1 MIEKIEADI
10 GMFADIKIRAINK
23 LKIFILLSMAII
35 LNACSTIQYG
45 VREDVKP
52 IMAKYEVRE
61 SQLLNVSIKQ
71 FEPGELPKDEDDRR
85 GLSEEIRNSE
95 ARYMPIHLKHTMQR
109 TGYWGNVRVI
119 PDDNEASEV
128 IVKGKI
134 LNSDGEK
141 IEIKIEVSDAAN
153 KKWFSKSYNETV
165 SADQHKITEIEKKD
179 RFQNLYNQISND
191 IIEKRLQIKSAEIKR
206 IKEIAEIRFANFI
219 APEIFSSYMDKDKQ
233 GKIVL
238 KKLPSQND
246 SMLIRV
252 QAVKARD
259 EMLVDTINNY
269 YDIYYSEI
277 WESYDN
283 WRKYRSEELKT
294 IRENENKALTQKLL
308 GAAAII
314 GAIALSA
321 SKNSDVVERTDLLR
335 TVMIAGGGYAVYSGI
350 QTSKESEI
358 NKEAIEELGASF
370 ESEVEPVLIDV
381 NGKTM
386 VLTGTADQQYEKWR
400 HLLKQI
406 YVNETGFAE

>member
-1 MIEKIEADI
+1 MIEKIETNI
-10 GMFADIKIRAINK
+10 EMFAKIKLIAVKK
-23 LKIFILLSMAII
+23 LKLFILLSMAII
-35 LNACSTIQYG
+35 LNACSTIHYG
-45 VREDVKP
+45 VKEDVKP
-52 IMAKYEVRE
+52 IMAQYEVKE

-71 FEPGELPKDEDDRR
+71 FKPGELPEDEDDKR
-85 GLSEEIRNSE
+85 GLSEEIRNLE

-109 TGYWGNVRVI
+109 SGFWGNVRMI

-128 IVKGKI
+128 IIKGKI
-134 LNSDGEK
+134 VNSDGEN
-141 IEIKIEVSDAAN
+141 IEIKIEVSDASN
-153 KKWFSKSYNETV
+153 KNWFSKNYNETV
-165 SADQHKITEIEKKD
+165 SADQNKITEIEKKD

-219 APEIFSSYMDKDKQ
+219 APEIFSSYMGKNDQ
-233 GKIVL
+233 GKIYL

-259 EMLVDTINNY
+259 DMLVDTINNY
-269 YDIYYSEI
+269 YDIYYSEV

-283 WRKYRSEELKT
+283 WRKFRSEELKT
-294 IRENENKALTQKLL
+294 IREIENKALTQKIL

-335 TVMIAGGGYAVYSGI
+335 TVMIAGGGYAVYSGF
-350 QTSKESEI
+350 QTSKESEM

-386 VLTGTADQQYEKWR
+386 ILTGTADQQYEKWR
-400 HLLKQI
+400 HLLKEI
-406 YVNETGFAE
+406 YINETGFTE